1 MYIASGHEQP
11 GDSYAPTFVYHGFRY
26 IRVDLVPSSDPAEGS
41 TAGLELALGD
51 LSVHGLYMHSDIERH
66 GHVSFVGA
74 SAEGAVLDAV
84 HKMVVQTQRDNIH
97 SIPTDCPQ
105 REKRN
110 PHRAC

>member
-1 MYIASGHEQP
+1 MSHSQTY
-11 GDSYAPTFVYHGFRY
+11 GFP
-26 IRVDLVPSSDPAEGS
+26 PSKETSQY
-41 TAGLELALGD
+41 
-51 LSVHGLYMHSDIERH
+51 VCHSDIERH